1 MMPLMSEKKERN
13 IKPRTILMKD
23 IVYEGDDRLH
33 EVCKPV
39 ELPINDEDTSILLSL
54 LAYVI
59 NSQDEEFVNKYN
71 VRPAVGLAAPQIG
84 VLKRMFAIVC
94 YDEEDKL
101 HILPLVNP
109 KILEHSEEK
118 VYLNGGEGC
127 ISVKRPT
134 SGLTPRYKWIKIEAL
149 KWNVKRKEFE
159 KIREK
164 IDGYLSIVF
173 QHEYDHL
180 DGILYVDKMYNKLPD
195 CKPVMEEIEEGEN
208 EDK

>member
-1 MMPLMSEKKERN
+1 M
-13 IKPRTILMKD
+13 ILMKD
-23 IVYEGDDRLH
+23 IVYEGDPRLH

-39 ELPINDEDTSILLSL
+39 ELPLSEEDADTLRSL
-54 LAYVI
+54 LEYVI
-59 NSQDEEFVNKYN
+59 NSQDEELVKKYN
-71 VRPAVGLAAPQIG
+71 IRPAVGLAAPQIG

-94 YDEEDKL
+94 NDENDKL
-101 HILPLVNP
+101 YILPLVNP

-134 SGLTPRYKWIKIEAL
+134 DGLTPRYKWIKFEAL
-149 KWNVKRKEFE
+149 QWSYKRKVFE
-159 KIREK
+159 RIRMKLE
-164 IDGYLSIVF
+164 GYLAIVF

-195 CKPVMEEIEEGEN
+195 CKPVMEEEENIEGDS